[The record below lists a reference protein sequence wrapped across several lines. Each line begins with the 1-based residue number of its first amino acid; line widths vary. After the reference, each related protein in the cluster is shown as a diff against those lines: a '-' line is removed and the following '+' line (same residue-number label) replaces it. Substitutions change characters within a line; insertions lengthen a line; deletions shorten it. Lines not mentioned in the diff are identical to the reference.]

1 MEQLHCRDSI
11 EGTCSLEESTLKAQ
25 GAVSLGVPGLI
36 SNLSTVT
43 DQWLS
48 SILDLNLGAISM
60 PRIINE
66 KTTWLTVRPL

>member
-43 DQWLS
+43 DQW
-48 SILDLNLGAISM
+48 
-60 PRIINE
+60 
-66 KTTWLTVRPL
+66 